1 MSNTAEL
8 LSQIISADTLS
19 ELGKAS
25 GASKSEVKSVLT
37 AAVPVLRQC
46 LQFNSGT
53 NSCEAS
59 LT

>member
-25 GASKSEVKSVLT
+25 GAM
-37 AAVPVLRQC
+37 RR
-46 LQFNSGT
+46 
-53 NSCEAS
+53 
-59 LT
+59 